1 LSKEIIIY
9 TLLFVLGNMSGMSL
23 AWFIIASQ
31 GMKLSNKKGGF
42 IPPMPFKKFK
52 AYHPSKDIKKQM
64 ERVEQEDMWG

>member
-1 LSKEIIIY
+1 MNNEIIIY
-9 TLLFVLGNMSGMSL
+9 VLCFLLGIALGVLRVYIRDN
-23 AWFIIASQ
+23 
-31 GMKLSNKKGGF
+31 KLSNKKGGF